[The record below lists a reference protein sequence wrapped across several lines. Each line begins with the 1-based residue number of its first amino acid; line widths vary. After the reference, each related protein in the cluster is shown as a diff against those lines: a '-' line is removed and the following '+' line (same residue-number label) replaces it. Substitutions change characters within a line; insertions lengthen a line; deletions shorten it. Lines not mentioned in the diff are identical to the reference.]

1 MSSFFLSDAVQG
13 IELSYNYNPLLVGF
27 SIVVAIIS
35 SVLALQVA
43 GLSHQADRNYLRQFA
58 LVSGSLAL
66 GGGIWSMHFIGML
79 AVHVGVHI
87 HYDPLVTLASIIP
100 SVFASWVALQMLA
113 NERIETLQLV
123 IGGTLVG
130 AGIGAMHYSG
140 MMAMNTEAVILY
152 EPYTFALSIIA
163 AVCLAIFALWVKF
176 KLSNYFTIS
185 NVQTSVLA
193 GSIMGV
199 AITAMHYIGMAA
211 SRMLIDESHLHHIHH
226 TANHS
231 AVSSLVLQIGATT
244 VTLSLLVFVGNLLLR
259 YREVNEQLSTSESR
273 IRAIVETAVDGI
285 ISIDGRGRII
295 AMNGAAQR
303 LFGWKLEEV
312 IDQNINILMPEP
324 FHSEHDGYL
333 ENFFK
338 TGNPRIIGTGREV
351 VAKRKD
357 GSLVPIRLAVGKADI
372 PGQHL
377 FVGFV
382 SDISERITMERE
394 IRARETQYRTL
405 ISNIPGVAFRCE
417 AKAPWKTLFISDAIT
432 TLSGWTPELFTQL
445 QLSLE
450 DICHPDDADRV
461 KQAILHSL
469 ETGEPYTIEF
479 RIIDRDNFERWVSQ
493 SACVVKDP
501 DAQTA
506 WIDGVIIDI
515 TETKKR
521 NAEFE
526 GIVRSIGRSLLFVE
540 FDLNGRVLNANEN
553 FSELIG
559 YTKQELQL
567 LHHTNLIC
575 SPDEHAFN
583 AAEFW
588 RSLLSG
594 EFQMGEYCLL
604 GNKDRR
610 IWIQATFNPIL
621 NGDGKPW
628 KIVALGNDLSHR
640 KAMETD
646 LFIAKNKAEQAA
658 NAKGLFL
665 ANMSHEIRT
674 PMNAIL
680 GFTDLLL
687 DSELNDQQKRHLKTI
702 AQSARSL
709 LGLLNDILDA
719 AKLERGALDLD
730 INTFSLRDLTH
741 QVMQEQLANAQKKTI
756 QLHIDYPRQIR
767 DFVEGDVL
775 RLKQILVNLVGNA
788 VKFTEQ
794 GEVILRVRERGDNM
808 VFKIVDSGIG
818 IPGDRLAHIF
828 TPFTQADASMARRF
842 GGTGLGTTIA
852 RQLAELMNGTISA
865 ASVEGKGS
873 TFTVD
878 IPLPASS
885 ASRLQQEPPK
895 IQLPPMSFLIADDVP
910 ENIELLEI
918 LLRREGHQVV
928 SANDGTQAFELFKL
942 QRFDVVLMDIQ
953 MPVMDGL
960 QSTRMIRAWEQE
972 RNLPSTPVIALTASV
987 LERDRKKAADA
998 GMNGFASKPVNL
1010 RELYSEIASNL
1021 GLDEIISAQEHLPKA
1036 AQLIDWETAVAR
1048 WGDRETLIRS
1058 INKFVGDLKR
1068 ALSEL
1073 RSLSEAHLA
1082 QSIHRFKGASANLGL
1097 NQTCHIFEALEQQ
1110 SIDLTDGIA
1119 QLHSQL
1125 TDLTQILFDQ
1135 ADQEK
1140 PDAQPKAQLSSG
1152 ELAALF
1158 KAFRQ
1163 GAIDDELLARV
1174 KESVAPESFQV
1185 LQQAVDDFDLDAA
1198 AGLVETWL
1206 NASAVLE

>member
-1 MSSFFLSDAVQG
+1 MSSFFLSNAVQG
-13 IELSYNYNPLLVGF
+13 VELSYSYNPFLVSF
-27 SIVVAIIS
+27 SILVAIIS

-43 GLSHQADRNYLRQFA
+43 GLSRQTDRTHLRQFA
-58 LVSGSLAL
+58 LISGSLAL

-79 AVHVGVHI
+79 AVQVGVHI

-100 SVFASWVALQMLA
+100 SIFASWVALQMLA
-113 NERIETLQLV
+113 NERIEILQLIV
-123 IGGTLVG
+123 GGTLVG

-140 MMAMNTEAVILY
+140 MMAMNTDAVILY

-163 AVCLAIFALWVKF
+163 AICLAIFALWVKF
-176 KLSNYFTIS
+176 KLSNYFNIS
-185 NVQTSVLA
+185 NAQTSLLA
-193 GSIMGV
+193 GSIMGI

-211 SRMLIDESHLHHIHH
+211 SRILVEESHVHH
-226 TANHS
+226 AADYS
-231 AVSSLVLQIGATT
+231 EVSSLVLQIGATT

-285 ISIDGRGRII
+285 ISIDGRGRIL

-303 LFGWKLEEV
+303 LFGWTLEEV
-312 IDQNINILMPEP
+312 FDRNINILMPEP

-333 ENFFK
+333 DNFFK

-377 FVGFV
+377 YVGFV

-394 IRARETQYRTL
+394 ICARETQYRTL
-405 ISNIPGVAFRCE
+405 IGNIPGVAFRCE
-417 AKAPWKTLFISDAIT
+417 AQAPWKTLFISDAIT
-432 TLSGWTPELFTQL
+432 TLSGWAPELFTQL
-445 QLSLE
+445 QLNLE
-450 DICHPDDADRV
+450 DITHPEDAVRV
-461 KQAILHSL
+461 KLAIQHSL
-469 ETGEPYTIEF
+469 ATGEPYTIEF
-479 RIIDRDNFERWVSQ
+479 RIMDRTQQERWVSQ

-501 DAQTA
+501 DTQTA

-540 FDLNGRVLNANEN
+540 FDLTGRVLDANEN

-559 YTKQELQL
+559 YTKQELQQ
-567 LHHTNLIC
+567 LHHSNLIC
-575 SPDEHAFN
+575 SMDVNAFD
-583 AAEFW
+583 AAGFW
-588 RSLLSG
+588 KALLKG
-594 EFQMGEYCLL
+594 EFQMGEYCLM
-604 GNKDRR
+604 GNKGRR
-610 IWIQATFNPIL
+610 IWMQATFNPIL

-628 KIVALGNDLSHR
+628 KVVALGNDLSHR

-709 LGLLNDILDA
+709 LGLLNDILDT

-741 QVMQEQLANAQKKTI
+741 QVMQEQSANAQKKSI
-756 QLHIDYPRQIR
+756 QFHIDYPSHLR

-794 GEVILRVRERGDNM
+794 GEVVLRVREREDNM

-818 IPGDRLAHIF
+818 IPGNRLAHIF

-852 RQLAELMNGTISA
+852 RQLAELMNGSINA
-865 ASVEGKGS
+865 ASIEGKGS

-878 IPLPASS
+878 VPLPPSS
-885 ASRLQQEPPK
+885 AARLQQEPPK
-895 IQLPPMSFLIADDVP
+895 IQLPPLSFLIADDVA

-918 LLRREGHQVV
+918 LLRREGHRVV
-928 SANDGTQAFELFKL
+928 SATDGTQAFELFKL

-960 QSTRMIRAWEQE
+960 ESTRMIRNWEQE

-998 GMNGFASKPVNL
+998 GMNGFASKPVSL

-1021 GLDEIISAQEHLPKA
+1021 GMGELISAQECAPQTV
-1036 AQLIDWETAVAR
+1036 QLIDWETAIAR

-1058 INKFVGDLKR
+1058 IKKYANDLKR
-1068 ALSEL
+1068 ALNEFP
-1073 RSLSEAHLA
+1073 SLTEAHLG
-1082 QSIHRFKGASANLGL
+1082 QSIHRFRGTSANLGL
-1097 NQTCHIFEALEQQ
+1097 DQIWKIFEALEQQ
-1110 SIDLTDGIA
+1110 SIALDTGIS

-1125 TDLTQILFDQ
+1125 TDIARTLFEQ
-1135 ADQEK
+1135 ATSEETLD
-1140 PDAQPKAQLSSG
+1140 QPKPQVVEG
-1152 ELAALF
+1152 VLAALL
-1158 KAFRQ
+1158 KGFRH
-1163 GAIDDELLARV
+1163 GTIDDELLTRV
-1174 KESVAPESFQV
+1174 KDSIARDSFQT

-1198 AGLVETWL
+1198 ADLVEAWL
-1206 NASAVLE
+1206 NAEASCE